1 MNCSARYTIS
11 WHRIERRTSEKGVK
25 LQCDLKYFNFRP
37 SDQAY
42 VLIFCQYL
50 LDCLDLEYFTQYS
63 GSNSSVIAAVLGSI
77 FIEGELWRRTEGDD
91 GKSKNGLI
99 FEGRT
104 NVD

>member
-1 MNCSARYTIS
+1 MLQLQTILS
-11 WHRIERRTSEKGVK
+11 SI
-25 LQCDLKYFNFRP
+25 LN
-37 SDQAY
+37 
-42 VLIFCQYL
+42 FCQYL
-50 LDCLDLEYFTQYS
+50 LDCSDLEYFTQCQNS

>member
-1 MNCSARYTIS
+1 MT
-11 WHRIERRTSEKGVK
+11 
-25 LQCDLKYFNFRP
+25 
-37 SDQAY
+37 
-42 VLIFCQYL
+42 
-50 LDCLDLEYFTQYS
+50 
-63 GSNSSVIAAVLGSI
+63 AVLGSI